1 MCISERFPFL
11 KKLIC
16 LILEM
21 YHLAAVFC
29 FNFSHYIRTTRKPE
43 TLKGLKQKAPQHFKP
58 FCSLTCTH
66 NLISLGAEGLEVI
79 KYTARG
85 KQNYLVFLTRAK
97 MKPTL
102 VL

>member
-1 MCISERFPFL
+1 MRISERFPFL

-97 MKPTL
+97 MKSTL